1 MKATRPRFQPFC
13 TATLV
18 VLAAC
23 PVHAVEAP
31 LTFPAAAE
39 VTASQTQPMTSYNLA
54 IGPFRDGVLQVRPVE
69 GAVDQTAWRFGS
81 DGLGTLEILAPLRKQ
96 LQEQGFTPLFEC
108 QSEGCGGYDF
118 RYASDVLAEPD
129 MHVDLGDFRYLAA
142 ERAGPA
148 GPVYVALLI
157 SRSAHDGFVQMT
169 RVGPESLAADALTT
183 STKSPQQ
190 LAVASVAPVA
200 PPLAPATAPSDMA
213 GKLASGQP
221 AVLDGLVFPSGSA
234 NLTAGDYPE
243 LAALADWLRADPAR
257 KALLVGHTDA
267 SGTQAANLRLSKAR
281 AESVRRWLIETMSVN
296 AAQVSADGAGFL
308 APRASNAT
316 DEGRRQNRRVEV
328 IATSTLSVTP

>member
-1 MKATRPRFQPFC
+1 LQPLC
-13 TATLV
+13 TATLA
-18 VLAAC
+18 VLVAC

-39 VTASQTQPMTSYNLA
+39 VTASQTQPLTTYNLA
-54 IGPFRDGVLQVRPVE
+54 IGPFRDGSLQVRPVE
-69 GAVDQTAWRFGS
+69 GAVDQSAWRFGTE
-81 DGLGTLEILAPLRKQ
+81 GQGTLEILAPLRQQ
-96 LQEQGFTPLFEC
+96 LQEQGFTTLFEC

-129 MHVDLGDFRYLAA
+129 MHVDLGDFRYFAA
-142 ERAGPA
+142 EKTGAA
-148 GPVYVALLI
+148 GPVYVALLV

-169 RVGPESLAADALTT
+169 RVGPEIAAPDALTT

-190 LAVASVAPVA
+190 LAPATPVAAVAPVTAA
-200 PPLAPATAPSDMA
+200 PVTAPSDMA

-234 NLTAGDYPE
+234 NLAAGDYPE
-243 LAALADWLRADPAR
+243 LVALADWLRADPAR

-281 AESVRRWLIETMSVN
+281 AESVRRWLIDTLSVT
-296 AAQVSADGAGFL
+296 ATQVSADGAGFL

-328 IATSTLSVTP
+328 IATPTLSVSP

>member
-1 MKATRPRFQPFC
+1 MQPLC
-13 TATLV
+13 TAALA

-23 PVHAVEAP
+23 PAIAVEAP
-31 LTFPAAAE
+31 LTFPATAE
-39 VTASQTQPMTSYNLA
+39 ITASHSQPMTSYSLA
-54 IGPFRDGVLQVRPVE
+54 IGPFRDGALQVRPIE
-69 GAVDQTAWRFGS
+69 GAVDQTAWRFGA
-81 DGLGTLEILAPLRKQ
+81 DGVGTLEILAPLRQQ
-96 LQEQGFTPLFEC
+96 LRDQGFTSLYEC

-129 MHVDLGDFRYLAA
+129 MHVDLGDFRYFAA
-142 ERAGPA
+142 ERAGAA

-169 RVGPESLAADALTT
+169 RIGPELAAPDALTT

-190 LAVASVAPVA
+190 LAPATPLDAVAPVA
-200 PPLAPATAPSDMA
+200 AAPVTAPPDMA

-234 NLTAGDYPE
+234 NLAAGEYPE
-243 LAALADWLRADPAR
+243 LVALGDWLRADPAR

-281 AESVRRWLIETMSVN
+281 AESVRRWLIDTLSVD

-328 IATSTLSVTP
+328 IATSTLSVSP